1 MMQKFVVLFLL
12 LLPCGIRG
20 QTEPAASTSD
30 TLDKLA
36 NDFWTWRA
44 KYAPFTGDDVNRMER
59 PGGTRDWSRASIDKQ
74 TNDLVKFEARWK
86 DQNAAQWPVPKQVD
100 YKLIGSALSRV
111 RWELEI

>member
-1 MMQKFVVLFLL
+1 MRVRVALL
-12 LLPCGIRG
+12 ACIAICGSKIAG
-20 QTEPAASTSD
+20 AES
-30 TLDKLA
+30 LEKLA

-86 DQNAAQWPVPKQVD
+86 DQNAAQWPIPKQVD

-111 RWELEI
+111 RWELEINPRW